1 MRSAIQVV
9 RFEAPGPSALDKY
22 VEGQKHVSSVPSS
35 SKPEE
40 NELPRAET
48 DPVDR
53 RLKEAITSSFPP
65 AKAEQP
71 VVAALPLQTVQ
82 LSQPEAPKSD
92 QRNDSELE
100 LEDTGLPA
108 SYYDDVE
115 FEEQP
120 IRKEKRKQTT
130 RQDR

>member
-1 MRSAIQVV
+1 MLCFQAV
-9 RFEAPGPSALDKY
+9 RFEAPGLSAL
-22 VEGQKHVSSVPSS
+22 EGQKHVASIPSS

-40 NELPRAET
+40 NDLPRAES

-53 RLKEAITSSFPP
+53 RLKEAISTSFPL

-71 VVAALPLQTVQ
+71 DVAALPLHTV
-82 LSQPEAPKSD
+82 QPEAPKSD
-92 QRNDSELE
+92 QRIDSELE
-100 LEDTGLPA
+100 LGVLEDTGLPA
-108 SYYDDVE
+108 SYFDNVE

-120 IRKEKRKQTT
+120 RKEKRKQTT